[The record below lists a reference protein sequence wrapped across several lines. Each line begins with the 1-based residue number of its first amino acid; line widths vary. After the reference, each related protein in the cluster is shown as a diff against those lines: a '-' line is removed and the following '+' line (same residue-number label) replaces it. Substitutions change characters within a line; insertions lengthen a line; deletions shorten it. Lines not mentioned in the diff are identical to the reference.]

1 MSERAEIASVARASA
16 VDAVWRQ
23 WAALRAPVTGVA
35 ATAVVDPEALLL
47 LSCALRD
54 SERRLDDVLTWW
66 ARAGAALLSVQR
78 VRTMARAFPESSRAG
93 LMAFARA
100 AAECG
105 DTRWK
110 SLGAAVEVDA
120 LVSRG
125 KRGNEPDLSAYP
137 SLMLR
142 LRAAFSVGVKADV
155 LAVLVAM
162 GGADATVRG
171 LVQATGYTPAAVRRA
186 VQEMHAALV
195 VRTTSHRPAT
205 YHIDISVWASFLD
218 LEAVEHSGWRYFA
231 GVFAFLAAVVAWGE
245 EGTDNGY
252 VAASAAR
259 DIFEAHRFAF
269 EINRIS
275 FPEPDTAPGA
285 RYLRA
290 FGDIIP
296 EVDGWL
302 ARNL

>member
-1 MSERAEIASVARASA
+1 MYGRAEIVNVARATA
-16 VDAVWRQ
+16 VDAAWRQ
-23 WAALRAPVTGVA
+23 WAALRAPVSGVG
-35 ATAVVDPEALLL
+35 ATSVVDPEALLL
-47 LSCALRD
+47 LSCTLRD
-54 SERRLDDVLTWW
+54 DERRLDDILAWW
-66 ARAGAALLSVQR
+66 ASAGAALLSVQR
-78 VRTMARAFPESSRAG
+78 VRTLARTFPESSRIG

-100 AAECG
+100 ATECG

-110 SLGAAVEVDA
+110 SMEAGLDNDA
-120 LVSRG
+120 LASRG

-186 VQEMHAALV
+186 VQEMQAALV
-195 VRTTSHRPAT
+195 VHSTSNRPAT
-205 YHIDISVWASFLD
+205 YYIDISAWATFLD
-218 LEAVEHSGWRYFA
+218 LHTIEGSGWRYFA
-231 GVFAFLAAVVAWGE
+231 DVFAFLAAVVAWGE
-245 EGTDNGY
+245 KDADNGY
-252 VAASAAR
+252 MAASAAR

-275 FPEPDTAPGA
+275 FPEPNTAPGA
-285 RYLRA
+285 RYLTA
-290 FGDIIP
+290 FGEIIP